1 MGRVETRMY
10 KRKRQR
16 SKVIRVM
23 VLLCLLGAA
32 GLLAGKRLP
41 RGFMT
46 ELISLPT
53 STPVTSAYDQTAET
67 REVTLA
73 EETWYAIQTGVFSTQ
88 EAAYQKADAYTQ
100 RGAPGTVV
108 QEGEKWRVF
117 IACYGSEED
126 ASAVRTRLEQNQKV
140 DTYLYAWKCPQLR
153 MRLTGKKGQL
163 DAVEAGFTLL
173 TSTAATL
180 RDTATSLDAAQLTN
194 QEALS
199 VVAALDGQIT
209 LWEDTIRSRFGKSVP
224 ALMESMLTISSN
236 WDKRCQRV
244 QSSEDATTLSAA
256 LKAEA
261 MGMYDEIIAWR
272 NALAAQ

>member
-23 VLLCLLGAA
+23 VLLCLLGLAV
-32 GLLAGKRLP
+32 LLAWKRLP
-41 RGFMT
+41 RGFIT

-53 STPVTSAYDQTAET
+53 PTPVTSAYDQTAET

-73 EETWYAIQTGVFSTQ
+73 EETWYAIQTGVFSTK
-88 EAAYQKADAYTQ
+88 EAADQKADDYTQ

-108 QEGEKWRVF
+108 QEGQKWRVF
-117 IACYGSEED
+117 IACYGSEAD

-163 DAVEAGFTLL
+163 DVVEAGFTLL
-173 TSTAATL
+173 TSTAAAL
-180 RDTATSLDAAQLTN
+180 RDTATSLDAAQLTT

-199 VVAALDGQIT
+199 AVAALDGQIT
-209 LWEDTIRSRFGKSVP
+209 LWEDTIRSRFGKPVP
-224 ALMESMLTISSN
+224 ALMESMLTITAN

>member
-126 ASAVRTRLEQNQKV
+126 ASAVRPRLEQNQKV

-224 ALMESMLTISSN
+224 ALMESMLTITSN